1 MTHRRPDPDV
11 LRLLESRG
19 LSRRSFL
26 RGGATVALGGFLAAC
41 GIGTGGETASEPGG
55 GATGGATTGASPTPV
70 DLGEVGGELNFSNWT
85 EYIDVAGKGNKQH
98 SPTIRQFEKDTGVT
112 VNYVEDV
119 NDNNSFFAK
128 IRTQLAAGEDT
139 GRDLI
144 VLTDW
149 MAERLIRL
157 GWLTPLVDDRIP
169 NKGNLVSGLQNV
181 SWDPER
187 RYSMPWQSGFTGIG
201 YNPKLIGGK
210 KITSIEDLFD
220 PALAG
225 KVTFLTEMRDTMS
238 LIMASMGADPLN
250 HEFSEYEAAIE
261 KLQGAVDD
269 GQVRAFTGNDYIADL
284 AAGNIGAAIA
294 WSGDVIQSQFE
305 NPDIQWV
312 VPKEGAYLWSDNMLI
327 PKAAANV
334 ANAHAWIDFVYD
346 PAIAAQIAAWVN
358 YITPVEGAK
367 EAIAEIDESLMENQ
381 LIFPSEET
389 LANTFEFKPLDEAEE
404 TQYDELFQAVIGA

>member
-11 LRLLESRG
+11 LRLLESAG

-26 RGGATVALGGFLAAC
+26 RGGAAVAMGGFLAAC
-41 GIGTGGETASEPGG
+41 GIGGG
-55 GATGGATTGASPTPV
+55 GNNTVSPPSDGATAAGASPTPV

-85 EYIDVAGKGNKQH
+85 EYIDPGTGSKP
-98 SPTIRQFEKDTGVT
+98 SPTLVDFKKETGVQ

-128 IRTQLAAGEDT
+128 IRNPLAAGEDT
-139 GRDLI
+139 GRDII

-149 MAERLIRL
+149 MAARLVNL
-157 GWLTPLVDDRIP
+157 GWLTPLVHDRIP
-169 NKGNLVSGLQNV
+169 NMSNLVEKLQSV
-181 SWDPER
+181 EWDPER
-187 RYSMPWQSGFTGIG
+187 QYSLPWQSGFTGIG
-201 YNPKLIGGK
+201 YNPKLLGGK

-225 KVTFLTEMRDTMS
+225 KVTFLTEMRDTMG
-238 LIMASMGADPLN
+238 LIMASMGFDPVN
-250 HEFSEYEAAIE
+250 HEFSEYEQAID
-261 KLQGAVDD
+261 KLQKAVDD
-269 GQVRAFTGNDYIADL
+269 GQVRAFTGNDYVADL

-312 VPKEGAYLWSDNMLI
+312 LPAEGGLLWSDNMLI
-327 PKAAANV
+327 PAQAQNV
-334 ANAHAWIDFVYD
+334 ANAHALMDFVYD
-346 PAIAAQIAAWVN
+346 PEVAAQIAAWVN

-367 EAIAEIDESLMENQ
+367 EAIAKIDDSLVDNQ
-381 LIFPSEET
+381 LIFPDADT
-389 LANTFEFKPLDEAEE
+389 LAKSFEFKTLSEE
-404 TQYDELFQAVIGA
+404 EEVQYEELFQGVIGA

>member
-1 MTHRRPDPDV
+1 MTHRKPDPDV
-11 LRLLESRG
+11 LKQLASMG

-26 RGGATVALGGFLAAC
+26 RGSATLAAGSFLAAC
-41 GIGTGGETASEPGG
+41 GIGGGQNTPSEPGTQPS
-55 GATGGATTGASPTPV
+55 AGASATPA
-70 DLGEVGGELNFSNWT
+70 DIGEVGGELNFSNWT

-98 SPTIRQFEKDTGVT
+98 SPTIRDFESETGVT
-112 VNYVEDV
+112 VNYVEDI

-128 IRTQLAAGEDT
+128 IRNQLAAGEDT
-139 GRDLI
+139 GRDL
-144 VLTDW
+144 VVFTDW
-149 MAERLIRL
+149 MAARLINL
-157 GWLTPLVDDRIP
+157 GWVTPLVDDRIP
-169 NKGNLVSGLQNV
+169 NKANLVSGLQNV

-187 RYSMPWQSGFTGIG
+187 RYSMPWQSGITGIG
-201 YNPKLIGGK
+201 YNPKLLGGK
-210 KITSIEDLFD
+210 KITSVNDLFEPD
-220 PALAG
+220 LEG
-225 KVTFLTEMRDTMS
+225 KVTFLTEMRDTMG

-261 KLQGAVDD
+261 KLQEAVDS
-269 GQVRAFTGNDYIADL
+269 GQVRAFTGNDYVADL

-312 VPKEGAYLWSDNMLI
+312 IPDEGGLLWSDNMQI
-327 PKAAANV
+327 PAQAQNV

-367 EAIAEIDESLMENQ
+367 EAIAEIDESLTENE
-381 LIFPSEET
+381 LIFPTEAT
-389 LANTFEFKPLDEAEE
+389 LSQTFEFKPLDEQEE
-404 TQYDELFQAVIGA
+404 QQYEELFQGVIGA